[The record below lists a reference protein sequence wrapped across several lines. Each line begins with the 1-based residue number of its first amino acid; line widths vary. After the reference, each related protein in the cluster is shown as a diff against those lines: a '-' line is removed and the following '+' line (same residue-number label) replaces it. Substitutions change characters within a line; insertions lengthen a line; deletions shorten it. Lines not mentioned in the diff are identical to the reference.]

1 MRFDNL
7 TSAEIR
13 EICRAVDEDMRNER
27 AGKPRP
33 KRFFDDWPSAQFTSE
48 EIRAALD
55 AAWKETFKIK

>member
-1 MRFDNL
+1 MFSNL

-13 EICRAVDEDMRNER
+13 EICRQVDEDIRNER

-33 KRFFDDWPSAQFTSE
+33 KRFFDDWPSAQFTRD

-55 AAWKETFKIK
+55 TAWKETFPSK